1 MKIIII
7 GASGRIG
14 SNVTEALSARGHE
27 VIRVGARSG
36 DIVTDYTN
44 EQSVREM
51 FEQVREFDGLI
62 SVAGGD
68 SQFKRYADLTD
79 DDFRFGFERKFL
91 SQVRLVRLGEAYA
104 RDNASFTLT
113 SGFLNHYPNEA
124 SIATGPLNSA
134 VDTFVSNTAPL
145 LQRNIRLNV
154 VSPAPIVEPGQE
166 RKGLVT
172 AAQTAE
178 MYVDAVEGDFTGKV
192 LRAWGGLPLVNK

>member
-14 SNVTEALSARGHE
+14 SKVTEALLAKGHE
-27 VIRVGARSG
+27 VIRVGTRSG
-36 DIVTDYTN
+36 DIMADYTN

-51 FEQVREFDGLI
+51 FGQAGEFVALI

-68 SQFKRYADLTD
+68 SQFKRYADQTD
-79 DDFRFGFERKFL
+79 DDFLFGFERKFL
-91 SQVRLVRLGEAYA
+91 SQVRLVRLGEVCA

-113 SGFLNHYPNEA
+113 SGFLSHYPNEA

-145 LQRNIRLNV
+145 LQRNIRLNA

-178 MYVDAVEGDFTGKV
+178 RYVDAVEGSFTGKV
-192 LRAWGGLPLVNK
+192 LRAWGSLPVVYD